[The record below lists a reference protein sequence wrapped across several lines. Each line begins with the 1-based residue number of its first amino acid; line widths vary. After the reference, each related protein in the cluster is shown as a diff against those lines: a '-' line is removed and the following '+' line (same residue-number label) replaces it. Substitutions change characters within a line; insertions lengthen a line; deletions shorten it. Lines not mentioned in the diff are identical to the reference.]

1 MGKVKLPYYVVKR
14 GKGYWQPTADMRAQG
29 ARPTPCGDD
38 GPAAWAIARAAYDDW
53 QVKCE
58 AEEKRPDRI
67 AEGTLAA
74 AFAEYRQTQ
83 EWAAKAAR
91 TCEEWERCWAVIGPA
106 FGPCRPVTVT
116 LVQLST
122 FRSMVEANV
131 SLREAHRCIKI
142 WRALWRVAAALKYCQ
157 RDGDPSLGVRNVEPK
172 PRQAVWEH
180 GEVVRLCKGT
190 WRSGY
195 RGLAAVMAVAWDTS
209 LSPVD
214 VRSLRPSDRQGDT
227 FSVSWA
233 KTGRAAI
240 GTLSKRALWALD
252 AYLAE
257 LGFDVASSAPIFRNR
272 SGRAYSKDT
281 LGDDFRDIRALVFGE
296 NERRTLADF
305 RRSGTVEAIRGGAEG
320 GQIAAKMANQFDKSA
335 FLRKTY
341 APVDL
346 RAVRAAD
353 EARKRGRK

>member
-1 MGKVKLPYYVVKR
+1 MDLQR
-14 GKGYWQPTADMRAQG
+14 GRS
-29 ARPTPCGDD
+29 
-38 GPAAWAIARAAYDDW
+38 RAAYDDW
-53 QVKCE
+53 KAKCD

-83 EWAAKAAR
+83 EWAAKAAWTR
-91 TCEEWERCWAVIGPA
+91 EEWERCWAVIGPA
-106 FGPCRPVTVT
+106 FGPCRPMTVT
-116 LVQLST
+116 LAQIST
-122 FRSMVEANV
+122 FRRMVEANV

-142 WRALWRVAAALKYCQ
+142 WRALWRIAAALKYCQ
-157 RDGDPSLGVRNVEPK
+157 RDADPSLGVRNVEPK

-180 GEVVRLCKGT
+180 GEVVRLCKGA
-190 WRSGY
+190 WGAGY
-195 RGLAAVMAVAWDTS
+195 KGLAAVMAVAWDTS

-214 VRSLRPSDRQGDT
+214 VRSLRPSDRNGDT
-227 FSVSWA
+227 FSIERA

-240 GTLSKRALWALD
+240 GTLTPRLLWALD
-252 AYLAE
+252 GYLCE
-257 LGFDVASSAPIFRNR
+257 LGADVALTAPIFRNR

-281 LGDDFRDIRALVFGE
+281 LGDDFRDVRALVFGLD
-296 NERRTLADF
+296 ERRRLANF